1 MSHSS
6 LEQQLDRVELQ
17 FNAVSSALIGGD
29 PEAVQ
34 AASAMLQQLAVRFVQ
49 MVDEMGRDRAGSVAV
64 ASLSPRIQAL
74 AAGMPAL
81 RENLLRR
88 SAYVE
93 RALQLVVPA
102 TQKTTYA
109 AHTGPYGSGAR
120 RSGAFNVF
128 SA

>member
-6 LEQQLDRVELQ
+6 LEQQLDRVEHQ
-17 FNAVSSALIGGD
+17 FNAVSSALIEGD

-34 AASAMLQQLAVRFVQ
+34 AASALLQQLSVQFVQ
-49 MVDEMGRDRAGSVAV
+49 MVDEMGRHSTAAGPLA
-64 ASLSPRIQAL
+64 PRIQAL
-74 AAGMPAL
+74 AGGMPVL
-81 RENLLRR
+81 RENLMRR

-109 AHTGPYGSGAR
+109 ANAGPYGSGVR
-120 RSGAFNVF
+120 PSGMFKGF